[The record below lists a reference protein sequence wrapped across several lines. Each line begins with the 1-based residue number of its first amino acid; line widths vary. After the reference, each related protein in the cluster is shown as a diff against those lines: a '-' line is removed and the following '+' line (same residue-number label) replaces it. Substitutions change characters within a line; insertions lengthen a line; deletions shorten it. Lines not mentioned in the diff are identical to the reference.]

1 MAIRSRNKI
10 STEFSTSTMSDL
22 VFLLLIFFMITS
34 TLISPNA
41 LKLLLPR
48 SNNQVHATK
57 PITTISITADL
68 QYYVETENVGLEN
81 LESVLQQKLG
91 PVTDP
96 ETAPTIS
103 VHADRTV
110 PIEYVVK
117 VMNIAKDNKYKLI
130 LATQPQ

>member
-1 MAIRSRNKI
+1 
-10 STEFSTSTMSDL
+10 MSDL

-48 SNNQVHATK
+48 SNSQVQANK

-68 QYYVETENVGLEN
+68 QYYVETENVGIEN

-91 PVTDP
+91 TVTNPD
-96 ETAPTIS
+96 EAPTIS
-103 VHADRTV
+103 LHADRTV
-110 PIEYVVK
+110 PIEEVVK
-117 VMNIAKDNKYKLI
+117 VMNIAKNNKYKLI

>member
-1 MAIRSRNKI
+1 MAIRSRNKV

-48 SNNQVHATK
+48 SNSQVQANK

-68 QYYVETENVGLEN
+68 QFYVETENVGIEN

-91 PVTDP
+91 TVTNPD
-96 ETAPTIS
+96 EAPTIS
-103 VHADRTV
+103 LHADRTV
-110 PIEYVVK
+110 PIEEVVK
-117 VMNIAKDNKYKLI
+117 VMNIAKNNKYKLI